1 MATEETA
8 DETRMS
14 DDQTAGGDGETELGL
29 DANILAALGY
39 VFNLIGAV
47 VLLVL
52 EDNEYVRHHA
62 AQALLFTGVVVV
74 ARFVLRVLGVVIG
87 FLPGGGLINTVL
99 GLVVW
104 AGAALGFLFLAYK
117 AFAGERYEL
126 PVLGEFIDD
135 VEGMF

>member
-1 MATEETA
+1 MATETTA
-8 DETRMS
+8 DET
-14 DDQTAGGDGETELGL
+14 TGGDGETGGADGETELGL

-74 ARFVLRVLGVVIG
+74 ARFVVGVLGAILGLLKLG
-87 FLPGGGLINTVL
+87 FLASLL
-99 GLVVW
+99 GFALWVA
-104 AGAALGFLFLAYK
+104 AGLGFLFLAYK
-117 AFAGERYEL
+117 AFTGERYEL
-126 PVLGEFIDD
+126 PVLGEYIDD